1 MPAAFLGLTIHE
13 SFASLFTY
21 FVHVHVIPGEKR
33 EKEGRKENIFSLKG
47 GKERGK
53 EVTVRIEKG
62 NLSPLHEV

>member
-21 FVHVHVIPGEKR
+21 FVHVHVIPG